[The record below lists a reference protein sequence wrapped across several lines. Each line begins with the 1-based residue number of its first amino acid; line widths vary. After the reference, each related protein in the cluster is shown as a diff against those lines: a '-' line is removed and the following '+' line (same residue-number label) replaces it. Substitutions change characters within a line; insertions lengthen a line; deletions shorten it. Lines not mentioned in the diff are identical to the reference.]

1 MCKTSYIR
9 TNQNKK
15 DAKKVNRAYPSS
27 TPNLFLINNPSP
39 LSRPMDLLKMEE
51 KLDNEEYLRY
61 SDFRNDFKLIV
72 NNCRLYNG
80 NNNGLST
87 TGSLILTKI
96 PFYNPPPFPFR
107 VHGNGE
113 PTAGGV

>member
-1 MCKTSYIR
+1 
-9 TNQNKK
+9 
-15 DAKKVNRAYPSS
+15 
-27 TPNLFLINNPSP
+27 
-39 LSRPMDLLKMEE
+39 MDLLKMEE

-87 TGSLILTKI
+87 TGSLIPTK
-96 PFYNPPPFPFR
+96 NPFPYP
-107 VHGNGE
+107 
-113 PTAGGV
+113 PTLSLQSTRKW